1 MKKKIQSPGYYLS
14 LIVIL
19 LAGSTHLFA
28 QNNDKLSVESFIQ
41 QAATIGSNEL
51 AMGKLGLKRAQNE
64 KVRTYAEQLIGDHT
78 TINAD
83 LSALGKAKHIKLPDT
98 MGSPINSMQ
107 TRIDT
112 ALESSTAKQ
121 VDNTLKKGDLT
132 TDTTVADFDS
142 QYLQTVISDHGKAI
156 VLYSS
161 GAKHQD
167 PDVQTFCLK
176 YLPVLKRHLEEAI
189 SLSREIPIKK

>member
-1 MKKKIQSPGYYLS
+1 MKKKIQLPIYYLS
-14 LIVIL
+14 IIVL
-19 LAGSTHLFA
+19 YLVGSPHLFA
-28 QNNDKLSVESFIQ
+28 QSGGKLSVESFIQ
-41 QAATIGSNEL
+41 QATTIGSNEV

-64 KVRTYAEQLIGDHT
+64 KVKTYAEQLVGDHT

-83 LSALGKAKHIKLPDT
+83 LSALAKTKNIKIPDT

-112 ALESSTAKQ
+112 ALESSKVKQ
-121 VDNTLKKGDLT
+121 VDTNLKNEDLAT
-132 TDTTVADFDS
+132 GSTVADFDS
-142 QYLQTVISDHGKAI
+142 QYLQTAINDHGKAI
-156 VLYSS
+156 VLYNS
-161 GAKHQD
+161 GAKQQD

-189 SLSREIPIKK
+189 SLSRVKN